1 MQDPII
7 VDQTPARPPRR
18 TYSNEFKADAVAQCE
33 RGDRSL
39 AQVAMDLK
47 INANLVRRW
56 QKERQGQTKGQSCC
70 QFSWLN
76 LAPSRLVLPIS
87 KCSLV
92 LLQSRFSVMSIATTL
107 LTWFALFDD
116 NTASTFSDLVGRWRY

>member
-7 VDQTPARPPRR
+7 VDQPAARPPRR

-56 QKERQGQTKGQSCC
+56 QKERQGHSSGTKM
-70 QFSWLN
+70 
-76 LAPSRLVLPIS
+76 LPVQVARPGS
-87 KCSLV
+87 S
-92 LLQSRFSVMSIATTL
+92 
-107 LTWFALFDD
+107 
-116 NTASTFSDLVGRWRY
+116 STDAAYIELHVSDLTIKVVGNIDCSYLAELVRALR

>member
-7 VDQTPARPPRR
+7 VDQPPARPPRR
-18 TYSNEFKADAVAQCE
+18 TYTDEFKADAVAQCE

-56 QKERQGQTKGQSCC
+56 QKERQGQTANTKMLPVHVAHAGASADHAYIELQAGDAAIKVVGNIDCHY
-70 QFSWLN
+70 
-76 LAPSRLVLPIS
+76 LAELV
-87 KCSLV
+87 
-92 LLQSRFSVMSIATTL
+92 R
-107 LTWFALFDD
+107 AL
-116 NTASTFSDLVGRWRY
+116 R

>member
-7 VDQTPARPPRR
+7 VNQAPTRPPRR
-18 TYSNEFKADAVAQCE
+18 TYTKEFKIDAVAQCE

-56 QKERQGQTKGQSCC
+56 QKELNGDFGSTKLLPVKVSHSVQALDPNDFIEINIAANTLKIVGTVDSQYVV
-70 QFSWLN
+70 Q
-76 LAPSRLVLPIS
+76 LVS
-87 KCSLV
+87 SL
-92 LLQSRFSVMSIATTL
+92 R
-107 LTWFALFDD
+107 
-116 NTASTFSDLVGRWRY
+116 

>member
-7 VDQTPARPPRR
+7 VDQPPARPPRR
-18 TYSNEFKADAVAQCE
+18 TYSNEFKANAVALCE

-56 QKERQGQTKGQSCC
+56 QKERREQSSGTKM
-70 QFSWLN
+70 
-76 LAPSRLVLPIS
+76 LPVQVAHPGS
-87 KCSLV
+87 
-92 LLQSRFSVMSIATTL
+92 ATTDAAYIEL
-107 LTWFALFDD
+107 HVRDLAIKVVGNIDCHYLTELIRAL
-116 NTASTFSDLVGRWRY
+116 R

>member
-7 VDQTPARPPRR
+7 VDQPPARPPRR
-18 TYSNEFKADAVAQCE
+18 TYSNEFKANAVALCE

-56 QKERQGQTKGQSCC
+56 QKERQGQSSGTKMLPVQ
-70 QFSWLN
+70 
-76 LAPSRLVLPIS
+76 LARPGS
-87 KCSLV
+87 
-92 LLQSRFSVMSIATTL
+92 ATTDTAYIEL
-107 LTWFALFDD
+107 HVGDIAINVVGTIDCHYLAELVRAL
-116 NTASTFSDLVGRWRY
+116 R

>member
-18 TYSNEFKADAVAQCE
+18 TYTKEFKIDAVAQCE

-56 QKERQGQTKGQSCC
+56 QKEQQSESSGTK
-70 QFSWLN
+70 L
-76 LAPSRLVLPIS
+76 LPVQVARPTSSSQDTDYIELCVS
-87 KCSLV
+87 NITIKV
-92 LLQSRFSVMSIATTL
+92 VGAFDHNRIA
-107 LTWFALFDD
+107 
-116 NTASTFSDLVGRWRY
+116 DLVRVLR